1 MVQGYFRATF
11 LAIFYFS
18 FSDLLI
24 FILRSFVLEYTI
36 VQRVQQILFFSLRVY
51 RPLFLVHYCIFSQP
65 IIALEFLIN
74 FFASPGFFI
83 NNLRKIQ
90 LFSSEFG
97 CRFSDKQPYHTGAS
111 ICQFRFTHV
120 SSHWNGWL
128 KSGLKIHV
136 VHPPPPTTTEINDFI
151 PIVEEISNLAQL
163 STEIS
168 TLDS

>member
-1 MVQGYFRATF
+1 MIGSFKGMVQGYFRATF

-74 FFASPGFFI
+74 FFASLRSVFLLTIWEKYNFSLQNLDVGFLTNNRTTPGHLFV
-83 NNLRKIQ
+83 NL
-90 LFSSEFG
+90 G
-97 CRFSDKQPYHTGAS
+97 
-111 ICQFRFTHV
+111 
-120 SSHWNGWL
+120 SHMFHLIGMDGWSRGW
-128 KSGLKIHV
+128 KYM
-136 VHPPPPTTTEINDFI
+136 
-151 PIVEEISNLAQL
+151 
-163 STEIS
+163 
-168 TLDS
+168 